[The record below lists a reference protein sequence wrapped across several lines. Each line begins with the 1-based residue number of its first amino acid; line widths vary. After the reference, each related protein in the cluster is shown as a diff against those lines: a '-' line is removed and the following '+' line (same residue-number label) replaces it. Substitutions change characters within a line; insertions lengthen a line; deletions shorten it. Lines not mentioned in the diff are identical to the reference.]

1 MTAEDIINLRNK
13 GEETKVQFK
22 ERIGDKYDIGCE
34 MVAFSNTHGGLLI
47 IGINDKTGGINP
59 LSYQEVQET
68 TNLLGNMASEN
79 VIPSILLNIES
90 IPTDGG
96 SIVAVSV
103 KEGLNKPYHD
113 NKGIIWVKNGADK
126 RKVFDN
132 AELDEMMSQ
141 CGNYAPDET
150 AVNDITIKDLD
161 ENVLKKYLFKR
172 FSIVMDKK
180 NVNELNL
187 RDYTLDQIAHL
198 VVGGISVEGLM
209 RNLRFIRPDGT
220 LTVAAVLLFGK
231 YTQRWLPAYT
241 AKCICYA
248 GDTVGGTIFRD
259 KVNDSDMEGCLTHQ
273 FDTIMNF
280 LTRNLRTIQIEQ
292 EFNSLGELEIPRI
305 ALVEFVVNALVHRSL
320 NWNTPIRI
328 FIFDNRIEIHS
339 PGSLPNGLT
348 VDDITKGTSMPRNL
362 FLFTNANYLLPY
374 TGAGSGIVRALE
386 ENLDVAFEN
395 DEKTHDFLITIQR
408 KQNQT
413 QHQGEQTEHR
423 VEQTEHQVGQ
433 NEHQVK
439 HQAEHQVTKLT
450 AVQKD
455 IVNYCSVPRTAQE
468 ILDKIGVYNQSRARK
483 RYIQPLVELGV
494 IEMTNPD
501 KPNTKNQ
508 KYRKVKKENKHF

>member
-1 MTAEDIINLRNK
+1 
-13 GEETKVQFK
+13 
-22 ERIGDKYDIGCE
+22 
-34 MVAFSNTHGGLLI
+34 
-47 IGINDKTGGINP
+47 
-59 LSYQEVQET
+59 
-68 TNLLGNMASEN
+68 
-79 VIPSILLNIES
+79 
-90 IPTDGG
+90 
-96 SIVAVSV
+96 
-103 KEGLNKPYHD
+103 
-113 NKGIIWVKNGADK
+113 
-126 RKVFDN
+126 
-132 AELDEMMSQ
+132 
-141 CGNYAPDET
+141 
-150 AVNDITIKDLD
+150 
-161 ENVLKKYLFKR
+161 
-172 FSIVMDKK
+172 
-180 NVNELNL
+180 
-187 RDYTLDQIAHL
+187 
-198 VVGGISVEGLM
+198 
-209 RNLRFIRPDGT
+209 
-220 LTVAAVLLFGK
+220 
-231 YTQRWLPAYT
+231 
-241 AKCICYA
+241 
-248 GDTVGGTIFRD
+248 
-259 KVNDSDMEGCLTHQ
+259 MEGCLTHQ